1 MLKKIFAPFMALL
14 SMLLGFIASAHAALP
29 ESIATEIGTFKTD
42 ALAAGALII
51 GAMVAVW
58 GLLKLASKMG
68 WR

>member
-1 MLKKIFAPFMALL
+1 MLKKLAAVGGMTGLATQA
-14 SMLLGFIASAHAALP
+14 MAALP